1 MTSVLM
7 LQLPV
12 VCDVRRATGGRS
24 NAHLARYTPFRA
36 ISAPGAPITPSV
48 HTGGVTNISRA
59 GMNAVSNDL
68 WTAGKIDLQEL
79 GMLQLAG
86 PLGKVG
92 PNGEFIPFTAAERA
106 ELDRQPVDYVS
117 VAERAI
123 AEIDYRHAAGD
134 ARSGYE
140 KWKHILETLQRP

>member
-1 MTSVLM
+1 MSSALR
-7 LQLPV
+7 QG
-12 VCDVRRATGGRS
+12 A
-24 NAHLARYTPFRA
+24 AALAA
-36 ISAPGAPITPSV
+36 KE
-48 HTGGVTNISRA
+48 
-59 GMNAVSNDL
+59 
-68 WTAGKIDLQEL
+68 TAW
-79 GMLQLAG
+79 
-86 PLGKVG
+86 
-92 PNGEFIPFTAAERA
+92 AAERA

>member
-1 MTSVLM
+1 MQIQSSTQQGFVAGAAKS
-7 LQLPV
+7 
-12 VCDVRRATGGRS
+12 AASGR
-24 NAHLARYTPFRA
+24 HPDY
-36 ISAPGAPITPSV
+36 
-48 HTGGVTNISRA
+48 TNISRA
-59 GMNAVSNDL
+59 DMKAASNDL
-68 WTAGKIDLQEL
+68 WKAGKIDLQEL